1 MTYLR
6 NQDHS
11 VEQEILDKLRS
22 SGIIRMKG
30 EEQLF
35 KKYFY
40 FISHGRNKYSLT
52 DDNLFDAYS
61 DTIIAAIES
70 ITSGSFKEK
79 SSLKTFLYQIFSNKC
94 VDILRKKTARKSS
107 INQTVSINDME
118 IFISDSSE
126 SVIEQLIKKADA
138 DAFKHQLNQLCD
150 KNQLLMVLAAEGYT
164 DKEIAIK
171 MNFKTGD
178 VVKTSRLRC
187 ISRLRQLNKAC

>member
-1 MTYLR
+1 MRCLPK
-6 NQDHS
+6 QDHIA
-11 VEQEILDKLRS
+11 EQEILDKLRS

-61 DTIIAAIES
+61 DTIIAAIKS
-70 ITSGSFKEK
+70 ITGGSFKEK

-178 VVKTSRLRC
+178 VVKT
-187 ISRLRQLNKAC
+187 